1 MLYNKEL
8 NQIVT
13 VCTESMVR
21 VWETETGKQVYQIAE
36 AHGPTVEVTAIALDE
51 SGYRLASG
59 AFDGKRFKRELRGR
73 PMESQRRWSIY
84 NLSTKLRLHAHR
96 LLFQSFLRLGV
107 HQKAAVSQN
116 KNFCTC
122 IRSKKILSERQ
133 LTSTS
138 Y

>member
-59 AFDGKRFKRELRGR
+59 AFDGKRFKREL
-73 PMESQRRWSIY
+73 
-84 NLSTKLRLHAHR
+84 STKLRLHAHGQ
-96 LLFQSFLRLGV
+96 LFQSFLRLGV
-107 HQKAAVSQN
+107 HQKAVVSQN

-122 IRSKKILSERQ
+122 IRPKKILSERQ